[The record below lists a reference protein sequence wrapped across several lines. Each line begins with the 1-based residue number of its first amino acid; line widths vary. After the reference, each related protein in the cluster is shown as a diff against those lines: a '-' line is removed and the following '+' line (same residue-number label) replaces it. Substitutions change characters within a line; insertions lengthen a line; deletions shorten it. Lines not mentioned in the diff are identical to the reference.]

1 MTEADK
7 SWQLGRPGTL
17 IYRLYDSL
25 RVGLNRRLTRWLA
38 AALPDEGSYVLE
50 AGSGPGFASSL
61 LSADRRVS
69 LSVAADI
76 DVEALREARRRDPAL
91 PVVAADL
98 YHLPFPPESF
108 DLVWNS
114 STLEHLDDMED
125 ALAQMKRVTRAGGHL
140 FIGVPYLY
148 GPLGFQRWIPQT
160 GVGIWIG
167 TVFSRSELAARL
179 ERLGLQVVAVT
190 LYFFRFFVGS
200 LARKR

>member
-1 MTEADK
+1 M
-7 SWQLGRPGTL
+7 
-17 IYRLYDSL
+17 
-25 RVGLNRRLTRWLA
+25 
-38 AALPDEGSYVLE
+38 
-50 AGSGPGFASSL
+50 
-61 LSADRRVS
+61 S

-76 DVEALREARRRDPAL
+76 DIEALREARRRDPAL
-91 PVVAADL
+91 PVVVADL

-114 STLEHLDDMED
+114 STLEHLDDMEA
-125 ALAQMKRVTRAGGHL
+125 ALAQMERVTRTGGHL

-167 TVFSRSELAARL
+167 TVFSRSELVARL
-179 ERLGLQVVAVT
+179 ERLGLQIVAGT